1 MPGILLVTGG
11 SRGIGAA
18 IVRLAAERGYAVA
31 VNYQANADRAQALVA
46 EIEGTGGRA
55 MAVQGDVGDEAS
67 VAAIFAAVDDGL
79 GPVTALVNN
88 AGVAGGKTRVA
99 DLDGDTLRRLM
110 DVNVMGSFYCAKQA
124 IKRMSTQ
131 TGGPGGAIVNLT
143 SAAVHLGAPGERVHY
158 AASKGAIDAMTLGL
172 GRELGVDGIRVNAVR
187 PGLIDTDMNN
197 APDDPD
203 RLARLGPSV
212 PIGRV
217 GTAKEVAEAVIW
229 LLSDAASYVTS
240 SVITVSGGR

>member
-1 MPGILLVTGG
+1 MSKILLVTGG

-18 IVRLAAERGYAVA
+18 VVRLAAARGFAVA
-31 VNYQANADRAQALVA
+31 VNYQTNADKAQFLVA
-46 EIEGTGGRA
+46 EIEGAGGRA
-55 MAVQGDVGDEAS
+55 MAVPGDVGDEAS
-67 VAAIFAAVDDGL
+67 VATIFAAVDDGL

-88 AGVAGGKTRVA
+88 AGVSGGKTRLV
-99 DLDGDTLRRLM
+99 DLDGDTLRRVM
-110 DVNVMGSFYCAKQA
+110 EVNVMGSFYCARQA

-172 GRELGVDGIRVNAVR
+172 GRELGADGIRVNAVR

-197 APDDPD
+197 AADDPD
-203 RLARLGPSV
+203 RLARLGPTV

-217 GTAKEVAEAVIW
+217 GAANEVAEAVIW
-229 LLSDAASYVTS
+229 LLSDAASYVTG